1 MVARMFR
8 IGAGPALVALLGL
21 AMPSAQAAGP
31 SPAPASS
38 AQSAPATADSAA
50 LVQTYSVTIRGRVTD
65 ARGKGIAG
73 AQIHWAHAL
82 QATPTDPCA
91 DPATARGN
99 PDCGGGVPQLGG
111 PLGESIQ
118 SRLAEAQQAAAGGA
132 AGPSCSVDR
141 RQIESRAPL
150 ATTGAD
156 GTYRITLRYRGAA
169 EACSQKV
176 SAASLRDFPALAV
189 KKSGYSFSRSKG
201 RATPG
206 VFGGGK

>member
-1 MVARMFR
+1 MVTRQLRFAPGLAF
-8 IGAGPALVALLGL
+8 AALLGL
-21 AMPSAQAAGP
+21 AMLSVQAAGP
-31 SPAPASS
+31 SPAPGTSV
-38 AQSAPATADSAA
+38 QSAPVSVDSAA
-50 LVQTYSVTIRGRVTD
+50 LAQTYSVTIRGRVTD
-65 ARGKGIAG
+65 TRGKGIAG

-91 DPATARGN
+91 DPEAARGN
-99 PDCGGGVPQLGG
+99 PDCGGGLPRLSGS
-111 PLGESIQ
+111 LGESIQ

-132 AGPSCSVDR
+132 SGPTCSVDR

-156 GTYRITLRYRGAA
+156 GTYRITLRYRGAV

-189 KKSGYSFSRSKG
+189 KKPGYSFRRNKG
-201 RATPG
+201 GVSPG
-206 VFGGGK
+206 ALGGGK